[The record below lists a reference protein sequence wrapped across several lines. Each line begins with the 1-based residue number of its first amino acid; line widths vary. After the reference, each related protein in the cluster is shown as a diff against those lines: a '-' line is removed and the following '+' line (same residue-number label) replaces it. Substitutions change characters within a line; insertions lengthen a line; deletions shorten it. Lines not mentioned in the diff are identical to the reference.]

1 MKQTTKRVVA
11 FFAAMGLMVSG
22 LSLNEPASADAKAKA
37 KVKSVTIKEADIEK
51 RRFFQTES
59 IR

>member
-22 LSLNEPASADAKAKA
+22 LSLNELRQPMQRQKQK
-37 KVKSVTIKEADIEK
+37 
-51 RRFFQTES
+51 
-59 IR
+59 

>member
-37 KVKSVTIKEADIEK
+37 KVHTNRQRK
-51 RRFFQTES
+51 R
-59 IR
+59 